1 MSLFFTKSRGASERP
16 IFFIRPLAFPEPP
29 CAVPE
34 LVALELCSLGLSKKG
49 EPRPNNV
56 NKQKLLSN
64 CPIKSSSGRVFGAF
78 LQVTMTCNFFEKA
91 RFEGRDNRRGVW
103 ILGAA
108 IGQLDN
114 WTKLKFDWNRRY

>member
-49 EPRPNNV
+49 IPHPNNV
-56 NKQKLLSN
+56 NKQKLFVQLSN
-64 CPIKSSSGRVFGAF
+64 
-78 LQVTMTCNFFEKA
+78 QVIMQASFWGTSM
-91 RFEGRDNRRGVW
+91 
-103 ILGAA
+103 
-108 IGQLDN
+108 
-114 WTKLKFDWNRRY
+114 